1 MQAPLLIVAVLR
13 KRYQAMSVFAHPEF
27 DNHEH
32 LAFHCDPKTGLRAII
47 AVHNTSRGPAL
58 GGCRMFPYG
67 SDEEALTDVLRLS
80 RGMTYKSALA
90 NLNLGGGK
98 SVIIGDPREHK
109 TDALLESMGRF
120 LENLGGLYIA
130 AEDSGTSVADLKVM
144 GRQTAHVAGVSTR
157 PGFDGKPSSGDPSPA
172 TAYGTF
178 VGIQSAVKHKL
189 GRTDPNDLEGLT
201 VAIQGV
207 GNVGYR
213 LARHL
218 RNAGA
223 RLSVF
228 DIHRANM
235 DRAVDELGATPVGAD
250 EILFLPV
257 DVLAPCAMGAVLND
271 ESIPRLQAPVV
282 AGAANNQLYR
292 AGHDLAL
299 WQKGILYAPD
309 FVINAG
315 GIIDIHYERIG
326 AEPAVVR
333 RHVESIG
340 DTLDEI
346 FTRSQ
351 RDLRPTGEIAN
362 QLAEERFEHSRQI
375 TGPADNKKIAG
386 EHHE

>member
-1 MQAPLLIVAVLR
+1 
-13 KRYQAMSVFAHPEF
+13 MSVFTHPEF
-27 DNHEH
+27 DSHEH
-32 LAFHCDPKTGLRAII
+32 LSFHCDPKTGLRAII

-58 GGCRMFPYG
+58 GGCRMFPY
-67 SDEEALTDVLRLS
+67 SSEEEALTDVLRLS

-90 NLNLGGGK
+90 NLDLGGGK
-98 SVIIGDPREHK
+98 SVIIGNPHQHK
-109 TDALLESMGRF
+109 TEALLESMGRF
-120 LENLGGLYIA
+120 LESLGGLYIA

-144 GRQTAHVAGVSTR
+144 AGCTDYVAGVSSR

-189 GRTDPNDLEGLT
+189 GRTDPNDLEGLS

-218 RNAGA
+218 KDAGA
-223 RLSVF
+223 SLSVF
-228 DIHRANM
+228 DIHHDNM
-235 DRAVDELGATPVGAD
+235 NRAVDELGATAVSAD

-257 DVLAPCAMGAVLND
+257 DVLAPCAMGATFND
-271 ESIPRLQAPVV
+271 ESISRMQAPIV

-292 AGHDLAL
+292 PGHDYTL

-315 GIIDIHYERIG
+315 GIIDVYYERIG

-333 RHVESIG
+333 SHVESIG

-346 FTRSQ
+346 FARSK
-351 RDLRPTGEIAN
+351 RDERPTGEIAN
-362 QLAEERFEHSRQI
+362 ELAEERFEHH
-375 TGPADNKKIAG
+375 PAEVRISG
-386 EHHE
+386 